1 MYRQCFYLLD
11 NDQIETLRLI
21 HVLEVAI
28 SIDYV
33 VDL

>member
-11 NDQIETLRLI
+11 NDQTETLRLI